1 MNKKILIVDKVHKDL
16 VAKIAKR
23 GLLCEVNPAIDYQAF
38 MEMKDDIFGLF
49 IRNRFKIDKTLLD
62 AKKNLRFIVRI
73 GSGLENIDVAYAEK
87 LGVRCIST
95 PEGNSQ
101 SVAEHCLGFLICA
114 LKHFPIAH
122 DDVIRGEWLREKNK
136 GLEIG
141 SRTIGIIG
149 YGNTGSAFA
158 KLLQPFGCKIYVYDR
173 FNVGFEEEYVEEVP
187 LNTIFEKC
195 DVISLH
201 INYLPEN
208 YHFINNELLKK
219 IKKPIIFLNT
229 SRGWSVNT
237 ADLVKYIKNGTI
249 QFACLD
255 VLEYEDAH
263 LQLLPKNE
271 WPIELNELVN
281 LENVLITPH
290 IAGQTFE
297 AEKRHVEVAVDK
309 LCKIYGF

>member
-23 GLLCEVNPAIDYQAF
+23 GLSCEVNPSIDYQTF
-38 MEMKDDIFGLF
+38 MEMEDDIFGLF
-49 IRNRFKIDKTLLD
+49 IRNRFKIDKALLD

-122 DDVIRGEWLREKNK
+122 DDVLRGEWLREKNK
-136 GLEIG
+136 GYEIG

-158 KLLQPFGCKIYVYDR
+158 KLLQPFGCKIYVYDK
-173 FNVGFEEEYVEEVP
+173 FNFGFEEDYVEEVP
-187 LNTIFEKC
+187 LHTLLEKC
-195 DVISLH
+195 DVLSVH
-201 INYLPEN
+201 VNYLPEN
-208 YHFINNELLKK
+208 FHFINNELLKI
-219 IKKPIIFLNT
+219 IKKPFIFLNT
-229 SRGWSVNT
+229 SRGGVVDT
-237 ADLVKYIKNGTI
+237 TDLLKYIKNGRI

-263 LQLLPKNE
+263 LQLLPKNY
-271 WPIELNELVN
+271 WPPVLHELVHM
-281 LENVLITPH
+281 ENVLVTPH

-309 LCKIYGF
+309 LCKIFGF